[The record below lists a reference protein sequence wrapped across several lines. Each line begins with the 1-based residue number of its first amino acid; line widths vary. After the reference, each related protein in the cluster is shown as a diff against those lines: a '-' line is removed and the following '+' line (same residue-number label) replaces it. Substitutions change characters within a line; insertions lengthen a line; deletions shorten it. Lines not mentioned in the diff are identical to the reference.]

1 MEYIYIFVN
10 GDKEVIYVGR
20 TKNIKNRIRQHFGK
34 EGHLEKEAYLMTT
47 SIYYSCVH
55 SANEARIYELYY
67 ISKHHPKYN
76 LVFGDGGEI
85 SFELPELSFSIFTL
99 NQEMKFSNL
108 FEENEYL
115 MSKIELLEKE
125 KRILENKIEEISH
138 YSKRIKSDFLE
149 LVEVNEKLHKYNS
162 ELKNLV
168 EINGLEEDSFSN
180 FILSFTEK
188 VSYRRVIMKYLYV
201 DDSGKEHYFKNALE
215 LESFFGDSAQKI
227 WLNVKNNKL
236 DGELKKINRTLT
248 LDVNGNI
255 IEFHDNAVP
264 KY

>member
-1 MEYIYIFVN
+1 MEYIYMFVN
-10 GDKEVIYVGR
+10 EGKEVIYVGK

-34 EGHLEKEAYLMTT
+34 EGHLEKEAYLLTT
-47 SIYYSCVH
+47 SIYYSYVP

-67 ISKHHPKYN
+67 ISKYQPKYN

-85 SFELPELSFSIFTL
+85 SFELPELSFSIFIL
-99 NQEMKFSNL
+99 NQEIKFNNL

-115 MSKIELLEKE
+115 TSKIELLEKE
-125 KRILENKIEEISH
+125 KRMMESKIEEFS
-138 YSKRIKSDFLE
+138 YQSKKIKSDFLE
-149 LVEVNEKLHKYNS
+149 LVEANEKLHKYNS
-162 ELKNLV
+162 ELKNLI
-168 EINGLEEDSFSN
+168 EINGLEKDALSN

-188 VSYRRVIMKYLYV
+188 VSYRRVKMKYLYV
-201 DDSGKEHYFKNALE
+201 DDSSKEHYFKTALE

-227 WLNVKNNKL
+227 WLNVKNDKMNGK
-236 DGELKKINRTLT
+236 LKKINRVLT

-255 IEFHDNAVP
+255 IEFYDNAVP